1 MAQLIPG
8 GAHIPQQQPQA
19 FVKYLSQNAAFVVKG
34 LPSGGELVIYAS
46 EKRKSRHIRSTNY
59 RPKHFFQSQSRL
71 KNNLVSPNFWLY
83 ILSSW

>member
-1 MAQLIPG
+1 MARLIPG

-46 EKRKSRHIRSTNY
+46 EKRKSMTY
-59 RPKHFFQSQSRL
+59 KKYKL
-71 KNNLVSPNFWLY
+71 
-83 ILSSW
+83 